1 MEARDPARV
10 SLRGV
15 FKIIFKR
22 KHSILLFFFTTVAA
36 AAAAAF
42 IIKPTYESSAQIL
55 VKVGRESVYMPTM
68 AKGTP
73 IINMNRQEEQINS
86 EIEILKSMSLA
97 EKVVAS
103 LGAKTI
109 YPDIEAE
116 AVSDEDTGGSPEQ
129 KAVIKFLKN
138 LSVWGV
144 RKSNVIAVRFVHHD
158 RHLAAK
164 VLNTMVKEYLERHL
178 VVHKTPQSL
187 DFFQRQSEILQSRLS
202 RSEATLQALKQ
213 QHDVTELKEQQNLL
227 LRQVADARAAL
238 NTALTEEAEI
248 QNRIQLLAT
257 QLDSVPQNIAQGEEV
272 NQNPYLISTLETRL
286 MELKLKEKDLL
297 SKYTDESRLVQSVK
311 DEIAMVEKKLNE
323 QEAKRY
329 DNKRSGINPVHQTL
343 QQELLRG
350 RADLKAVKAKIA
362 SQTDQLASYRNELD
376 ELDKIEVTYN
386 QMRQEVEQ
394 DRQNHQLYLSKYEES
409 RISDAMDSEKITS
422 VSLAEPAHVPLKPVS
437 PNKTLYLALALL
449 LGSLGGLTFAFLA
462 ELLDDRLEDI
472 DEIEAV
478 LQLPVLASIPEMAKN
493 S

>member
-1 MEARDPARV
+1 M
-10 SLRGV
+10 
-15 FKIIFKR
+15 
-22 KHSILLFFFTTVAA
+22 AA

-42 IIKPTYESSAQIL
+42 ITKPTYESSAQIL
-55 VKVGRESVYMPTM
+55 VKVGRESVYMP
-68 AKGTP
+68 AVGNGAP
-73 IINMNRQEEQINS
+73 VINVNRQEEQINS
-86 EIEILKSMSLA
+86 EIEILKSQSIA
-97 EKVVAS
+97 ERVVTS

-109 YPDIEAE
+109 YPEIEH
-116 AVSDEDTGGSPEQ
+116 EDTPDKDGSASPEQ
-129 KAVIKFLKN
+129 KALIKFQKN
-138 LSVWGV
+138 LDVWGV
-144 RKSNVIAVRFVHHD
+144 RKSNIIAIRFEHHNPQM
-158 RHLAAK
+158 AAK

-178 VVHKTPQSL
+178 VVYKTPQSL
-187 DFFQRQSEILQSRLS
+187 DFFQRQSEILRSRLS
-202 RSEATLQALKQ
+202 RSEATLQALKRK
-213 QHDVTELKEQQNLL
+213 HDVTELKEQQNLL

-238 NTALTEEAEI
+238 NAALTEEAEI

-329 DNKRSGINPVHQTL
+329 DNKRSGINPVHQNL

-376 ELDKIEVTYN
+376 ELDKIEVTYG
-386 QMRQEVEQ
+386 QMKQEVEQ

-437 PNKTLYLALALL
+437 PNKPLYLALALL
-449 LGSLGGLTFAFLA
+449 LGSLGGLTLAFLA

-493 S
+493 R